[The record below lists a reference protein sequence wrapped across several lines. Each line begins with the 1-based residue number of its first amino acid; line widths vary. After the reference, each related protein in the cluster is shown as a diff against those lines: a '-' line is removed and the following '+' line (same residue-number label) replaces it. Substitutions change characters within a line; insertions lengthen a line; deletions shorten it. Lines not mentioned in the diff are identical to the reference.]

1 MSESQVLQ
9 WEDRKKSIT
18 QVIQELKSF
27 ENQELI
33 VMVSDDGGETF
44 KSVKL
49 LGKDFIDGKPY
60 CVLFT

>member
-1 MSESQVLQ
+1 MAVIQ
-9 WEDRKKSIT
+9 WEDRQKSIT
-18 QVIQELKSF
+18 QLIKELKTFEDQELV
-27 ENQELI
+27 

-60 CVLFT
+60 CVLFV

>member
-1 MSESQVLQ
+1 MAVIQ
-9 WEDRKKSIT
+9 WEDRQKSIT
-18 QVIQELKSF
+18 QLIKELKTFEDQELV
-27 ENQELI
+27 

-44 KSVKL
+44 KPVKL

>member
-1 MSESQVLQ
+1 MAVIQ
-9 WEDRKKSIT
+9 WEDRQKSIT
-18 QVIQELKSF
+18 QLIKELKTFEDQELV
-27 ENQELI
+27 

>member
-1 MSESQVLQ
+1 MEVSQ
-9 WEDRKKSIT
+9 WEDLEKSIT
-18 QVIQELKSF
+18 QVIKELKTF
-27 ENQELI
+27 KDQELI

-60 CVLFT
+60 CILFT

>member
-1 MSESQVLQ
+1 MAVIQ
-9 WEDRKKSIT
+9 WEDRQKSIT
-18 QVIQELKSF
+18 QLIKELKTFEDQELV
-27 ENQELI
+27 

-49 LGKDFIDGKPY
+49 PGKDFIDGKPY

>member
-1 MSESQVLQ
+1 MQVTE
-9 WEDRKKSIT
+9 WEDREKSIT
-18 QVIQELKSF
+18 QVIKELKTF

-49 LGKDFIDGKPY
+49 LGKDFIEGKPY
-60 CVLFT
+60 CVLFTW

>member
-1 MSESQVLQ
+1 MEVSQ
-9 WEDRKKSIT
+9 WEDLEKSIT
-18 QVIQELKSF
+18 QVIKELKTF
-27 ENQELI
+27 EDQELI

>member
-1 MSESQVLQ
+1 MAVIQ
-9 WEDRKKSIT
+9 WEDRQKSIT
-18 QVIQELKSF
+18 QLIKELKTFEDQELV
-27 ENQELI
+27 

-49 LGKDFIDGKPY
+49 LGKDLIHGKPY

>member
-1 MSESQVLQ
+1 MAVIQ
-9 WEDRKKSIT
+9 WEDRQKSIT
-18 QVIQELKSF
+18 HLIKELKTFEDQELV
-27 ENQELI
+27 

-49 LGKDFIDGKPY
+49 IGKDFIDGKPY

>member
-1 MSESQVLQ
+1 MEVSQ
-9 WEDRKKSIT
+9 WEDLEKSIT
-18 QVIQELKSF
+18 QVIKELKTF
-27 ENQELI
+27 KDQELI

-60 CVLFT
+60 CVLFV

>member
-1 MSESQVLQ
+1 MEVSQ
-9 WEDRKKSIT
+9 WEDREKSIT
-18 QVIQELKSF
+18 QVIKELKTF
-27 ENQELI
+27 GDQKLI

>member
-1 MSESQVLQ
+1 MAVIQ
-9 WEDRKKSIT
+9 WEDRQKSIT
-18 QVIQELKSF
+18 QLIKELKTFEDQELV
-27 ENQELI
+27 
-33 VMVSDDGGETF
+33 VMVLDDGGETF

>member
-1 MSESQVLQ
+1 MAVIQ
-9 WEDRKKSIT
+9 WEDRQKSIT
-18 QVIQELKSF
+18 QLIKELKTF
-27 ENQELI
+27 EDQELI

-60 CVLFT
+60 CVLFV

>member
-1 MSESQVLQ
+1 MEVSQ
-9 WEDRKKSIT
+9 WEDLEKSIT
-18 QVIQELKSF
+18 QVIKELKTF
-27 ENQELI
+27 KDQELI

>member
-1 MSESQVLQ
+1 MAVIQ
-9 WEDRKKSIT
+9 WEDRQKSIT
-18 QVIQELKSF
+18 QLIKELKTFEDQELV
-27 ENQELI
+27 

-60 CVLFT
+60 CILFT

>member
-1 MSESQVLQ
+1 MEVSQ
-9 WEDRKKSIT
+9 WEDLEKSIT
-18 QVIQELKSF
+18 QVIKELKTF
-27 ENQELI
+27 EDQELI

-60 CVLFT
+60 CVLFV

>member
-1 MSESQVLQ
+1 MAVIQ
-9 WEDRKKSIT
+9 WEDRQKSIT
-18 QVIQELKSF
+18 QLIKELKTF
-27 ENQELI
+27 EDQESV